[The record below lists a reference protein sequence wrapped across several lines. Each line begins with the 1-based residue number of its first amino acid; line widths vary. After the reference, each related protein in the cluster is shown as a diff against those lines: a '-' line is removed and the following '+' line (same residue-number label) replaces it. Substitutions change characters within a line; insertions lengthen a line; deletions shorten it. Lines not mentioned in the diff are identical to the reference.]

1 MEQQQQENS
10 EHGDSKDEY
19 SDSDPSESEEG
30 DEEDVEVSDPEDEP
44 ADLFAHPLP
53 DLGKVSPPGQKVWL
67 RGVSRLPK
75 RPYPLKDIV
84 VTVDGD
90 K

>member
-1 MEQQQQENS
+1 MEQQKQE
-10 EHGDSKDEY
+10 DSKHEYEDE
-19 SDSDPSESEEG
+19 DPAESEEG

-53 DLGKVSPPGQKVWL
+53 DVGKVAPAGQKVWL

-75 RPYPLKDIV
+75 CPYPFKDIV